1 MPSVTPPQRFR
12 WTKYLQGGEIRRMEN
27 LIATVVA
34 FFRERYHVHYAALE
48 TISPNESLSYDEGE
62 NRIRFQ
68 RDPGCLKIT
77 ITLNRFRNPEDVS
90 DVVEAGE
97 SEEEIRAK
105 LLRLVKAESP
115 TLLLHVANFGDYEAD
130 ARDKPLVFSVD
141 RRSDK
146 DGMRLT
152 LKCARGEIHFDDTPK
167 PMSATDWIKF
177 CVATDAVWA
186 IGYQSQILSAV
197 SKM

>member
-1 MPSVTPPQRFR
+1 MPSVTSTQRFS
-12 WTKYLQGGEIRRMEN
+12 WTKSLQGGEIRRMEK

-48 TISPNESLSYDEGE
+48 TISPNETLSYDEGE
-62 NRIRFQ
+62 NQIQFQ
-68 RDPGCLKIT
+68 RDPGCIKIT
-77 ITLNRFRNPEDVS
+77 ITLNKFRNPEDVFEI
-90 DVVEAGE
+90 VEAGE
-97 SEEEIRAK
+97 SEDEVRAK

-115 TLLLHVANFGDYEAD
+115 TLLLHLANFDDYEAD
-130 ARDKPLVFSVD
+130 AREKPLIFSVD

-146 DGMRLT
+146 DGMHLT
-152 LKCARGEIHFDDTPK
+152 LKCARGEIHFDETPRS
-167 PMSATDWIKF
+167 MSATEWIKF
-177 CVATDAVWA
+177 CVATDAIWA